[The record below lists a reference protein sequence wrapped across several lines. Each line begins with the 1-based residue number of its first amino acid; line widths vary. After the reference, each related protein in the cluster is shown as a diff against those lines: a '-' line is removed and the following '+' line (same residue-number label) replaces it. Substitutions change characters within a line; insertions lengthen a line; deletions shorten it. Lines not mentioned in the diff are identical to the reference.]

1 MPLICAA
8 KAEEKIPTVSSN
20 GSQNELA
27 LIRALYIHPYSTI
40 RRTKDREIREEKRRR
55 ASQAKREKEMLL
67 SLAVGHDVDL

>member
-20 GSQNELA
+20 GSRNELA

-40 RRTKDREIREEKRRR
+40 RQTKDREIREEERVKQRGKRRCC
-55 ASQAKREKEMLL
+55 
-67 SLAVGHDVDL
+67 